1 MLQSTLKVQ
10 IKGLSEKEVESS
22 RNINGSNALTKQ
34 KTKSIFAKFIENFS
48 DPIIRVLMIALF
60 LNVLFSLGRVNWL
73 ETGGIVVAILI
84 STFVSTFSEVGSE
97 KAFIKLSQDAIS
109 KRSRVFRCGEI
120 FEIPTGAMADLLGR
134 KKMIIL
140 SRLAAMISSIVLLVS
155 SLLLDLRLALF
166 SQLLAEI

>member
-1 MLQSTLKVQ
+1 MTL
-10 IKGLSEKEVESS
+10 IEIGLLESS
-22 RNINGSNALTKQ
+22 YHSCNL
-34 KTKSIFAKFIENFS
+34 
-48 DPIIRVLMIALF
+48 
-60 LNVLFSLGRVNWL
+60 
-73 ETGGIVVAILI
+73 
-84 STFVSTFSEVGSE
+84 
-97 KAFIKLSQDAIS
+97 
-109 KRSRVFRCGEI
+109 I